1 MGAQERMVRVT
12 LLRAPDDNPEGQVLL
27 SGGQVS
33 PLDAIATNI
42 SINPADPAFQQPFN
56 KDENVMTY
64 GRRDGPLAKID
75 MHETIVYEL
84 SMKEG
89 ERDTLMPR
97 GIAKIHF
104 GDLDL
109 KPGMH
114 DPINPRVTYEVER
127 QRVAQ
132 KWGGYQLF
140 PYVRRGANGAIIAD
154 IRKIA
159 SPRVPHVSIVEVDQ
173 RGNDVGDAIDVWTF
187 YHWDD
192 GVDKQAAAEARRRM
206 ADDGF
211 QPEVIVQAP
220 AGKID
225 PADLEAMINAA
236 VEKRLAVK
244 KGTASA

>member
-1 MGAQERMVRVT
+1 MVRVT
-12 LLRAPDDNPEGQVLL
+12 LLRAPDDNPEGIVTI

-64 GRRDGPLAKID
+64 GRRDGPLSKID

-109 KPGMH
+109 RPGMN
-114 DPINPRVTYEVER
+114 DPINQRVTYEVER
-127 QRVAQ
+127 QRVATN
-132 KWGGYQLF
+132 WGGYQLF
-140 PYVRRGANGAIIAD
+140 PYVRRGSNGAIIAD
-154 IRKIA
+154 IRKIGA
-159 SPRVPHVSIVEVDQ
+159 PRVPYVSIVEVDQ
-173 RGNDVGDAIDVWTF
+173 RGNDLGEPIDVWKF
-187 YHWDD
+187 YHWED
-192 GVDKQAAAEARRRM
+192 GVDKQAAAEARRRL

-211 QPEVIVQAP
+211 QAEVIVQTP
-220 AGKID
+220 AGQMD

-236 VEKRLAVK
+236 VEKRLAIK
-244 KGTASA
+244 KGAAGA